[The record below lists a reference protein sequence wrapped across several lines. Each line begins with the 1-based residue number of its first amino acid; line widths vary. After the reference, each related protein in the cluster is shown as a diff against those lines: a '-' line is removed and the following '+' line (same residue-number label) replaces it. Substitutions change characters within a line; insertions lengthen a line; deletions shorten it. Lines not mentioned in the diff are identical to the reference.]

1 MVRYALVGLLRYAL
15 AGLLLAALTLG
26 AQETPQ
32 SEEGFRSLFNGK
44 DLSGWTYR
52 GSKENLDGQTQ
63 TADGRFVVEA
73 GVIVAKEKDKNGRG
87 GIKVLD
93 TVFTWPK
100 DFELRLQFKAGL
112 KADSGVYVRGAQLQ
126 VRDFPRR
133 GEQKQLKK
141 FKNDDWNELQ
151 IIVRNQVT
159 STVLNGKALTNRDNL
174 QATFRDGKLSVA
186 TLNGKAVEVKSLTVR
201 KGAVA
206 ECFVNGEFLEKMAN
220 IPENGPIGLQAETG
234 PFAFRNI
241 RIKELK

>member
-159 STVLNGKALTNRDNL
+159 STVLNGKALTN
-174 QATFRDGKLSVA
+174 
-186 TLNGKAVEVKSLTVR
+186 GKAVEVKSLTVR